1 MATSTVLPDD
11 HRLRYTFDPIM
22 LQGATANVIMQ
33 LALKPVGYGVIY
45 GKVDSGNVFKH
56 PIKRLRTTLSY
67 LAVATLGTEEE
78 INAYREAVNE
88 VHEYVRSQPG
98 AEVKF
103 NAFNKDLQLW
113 VAACLYMGFKLGY
126 EAMHGE
132 IDEDIADYVY
142 DEAAKLGTSLQVT
155 QDQWPAD
162 RAAFD
167 EYWEQGL
174 AKCEI
179 DDVTREYL
187 WSLTNLKQLPA
198 WARWPFVRLE
208 PLLHD
213 RFSAAGAP
221 RPDARRPG
229 RTSSRS
235 ASTGSSASVA
245 VSPASRRDSCA
256 SSRSTSTSGTSVAAS
271 RRASRSSER
280 LAVQPPNWSKGPWSG
295 RMTPCVRYA

>member
-1 MATSTVLPDD
+1 MATATVLPDD
-11 HRLRYTFDPIM
+11 HRLRYTFDPM
-22 LQGATANVIMQ
+22 MMQGATANVIMQ

-56 PIKRLRTTLSY
+56 PMKRLRTTLSY
-67 LAVATLGTEEE
+67 LAVATLGTEQE

-88 VHEYVRSQPG
+88 VHKYVKSQPG

-132 IDEDIADYVY
+132 IDEDIADYIY

-167 EYWEQGL
+167 DYWEQGL

-198 WARWPFVRLE
+198 WARWPFVPSSRFFTIGFLPQVLRDQLHAEWTDKQQKRFERFFRVCGRLSRFSPRFVRE
-208 PLLHD
+208 YPFNLYIWDVRRRIKKGKPLL
-213 RFSAAGAP
+213 
-221 RPDARRPG
+221 
-229 RTSSRS
+229 
-235 ASTGSSASVA
+235 
-245 VSPASRRDSCA
+245 
-256 SSRSTSTSGTSVAAS
+256 
-271 RRASRSSER
+271 
-280 LAVQPPNWSKGPWSG
+280 
-295 RMTPCVRYA
+295 

>member
-1 MATSTVLPDD
+1 MATSAVLPDD

-22 LQGATANVIMQ
+22 LQGSTANVIMQ

-45 GKVDSGNVFKH
+45 GSVESGNVFKH
-56 PIKRLRTTLSY
+56 PMKRLRTTLSY

-78 INAYREAVNE
+78 IDAYREAVNE
-88 VHEYVRSQPG
+88 VHRHVRSQPG

-103 NAFNKDLQLW
+103 NAFHKDLQLW

-126 EAMHGE
+126 EAMHGD

-187 WSLTNLKQLPA
+187 WSLTNLKQLPV
-198 WARWPFVRLE
+198 WARWPFVHSSRFFTIGFLPQVLRDQMHAEFTDKQQKRFDQFFRVCGRLTRLSPRFVRE
-208 PLLHD
+208 FPFNFYIWDVRRRMKNGKPLL
-213 RFSAAGAP
+213 
-221 RPDARRPG
+221 
-229 RTSSRS
+229 
-235 ASTGSSASVA
+235 
-245 VSPASRRDSCA
+245 
-256 SSRSTSTSGTSVAAS
+256 
-271 RRASRSSER
+271 
-280 LAVQPPNWSKGPWSG
+280 
-295 RMTPCVRYA
+295 

>member
-1 MATSTVLPDD
+1 MATSAVLPDD

-33 LALKPVGYGVIY
+33 LALKPVGHGVIY
-45 GKVDSGNVFKH
+45 GKVDSGNVFNH
-56 PIKRLRTTLSY
+56 PMKRLRTTLSY
-67 LAVATLGTEEE
+67 LAVATLGTEDE
-78 INAYREAVNE
+78 ISAYREAVNE
-88 VHEYVRSQPG
+88 VHRYVRSQPG

-126 EAMHGE
+126 EAMHGD

-155 QDQWPAD
+155 RDQWPAD

-167 EYWEQGL
+167 AYWEQGL

-198 WARWPFVRLE
+198 WARWPFVHSSRFFTIGFL
-208 PLLHD
+208 PQVLRDQMHAPWSTKQQKRFD
-213 RFSAAGAP
+213 RFFRGCGQLTRISP
-221 RPDARRPG
+221 RFVREFPFNFYIWDIRR
-229 RTSSRS
+229 RIR
-235 ASTGSSASVA
+235 
-245 VSPASRRDSCA
+245 
-256 SSRSTSTSGTSVAAS
+256 
-271 RRASRSSER
+271 
-280 LAVQPPNWSKGPWSG
+280 KGHPL
-295 RMTPCVRYA
+295 V